1 MKYSPF
7 RAGFVA
13 QIAGMLFAFFATSAA
28 FSQTVPG
35 CGTLRSQF
43 QYGPYDARTDLDKLQ
58 IVLVPHFPPEVEALI
73 RGDSQ
78 RHPGGDIDY
87 TLRAI
92 PNYHRALLAMMR
104 LGEREKTDKPRDVRY
119 TVECWFQRAIAFR
132 PDDALVRMLYSTYLN
147 RKSRT
152 PEATSQLEIATGY
165 AKDNAFTHYNIG
177 LHYFDLKNYD
187 RALLQA
193 HKAMALGFLQVEL
206 RDQLKRVGKWSEPV
220 ESPVESPVAPASV
233 PSEPSAQTQ

>member
-1 MKYSPF
+1 MKHSPF
-7 RAGFVA
+7 RAGSVA
-13 QIAGMLFAFFATSAA
+13 QIGGLLLAIFATSPA

-35 CGTLRSQF
+35 CGTLSSVG

-58 IVLVPHFPPEVEALI
+58 IVLVPHFPPVVEALL

-78 RHPGGDIDY
+78 RYPGADIDY

-104 LGEREKTDKPRDVRY
+104 LGEKEKTDKPRDVRY
-119 TVECWFQRAIAFR
+119 TVECWFLRAVAFR

-147 RKSRT
+147 SKSRV
-152 PEATSQLEIATGY
+152 PEATSQLEIATVY

-187 RALLQA
+187 RALFQA
-193 HKAMALGFLQVEL
+193 HKAMALGFQQVEL
-206 RDQLKRVGKWSEPV
+206 RNQLQGVGKWSEPTV
-220 ESPVESPVAPASV
+220 SPVAPASAATG
-233 PSEPSAQTQ
+233 PAAQTK

>member
-1 MKYSPF
+1 MKHPPF

-13 QIAGMLFAFFATSAA
+13 QIAGLLLAVFTIPAT

-35 CGTLRSQF
+35 CGTLRSAL

-58 IVLVPHFPPEVEALI
+58 LVLVPHFPPVVEALI

-78 RHPGGDIDY
+78 RFPGADIDY

-119 TVECWFQRAIAFR
+119 TVECWFQRAVAFR

-147 RKSRT
+147 SKSRV

-187 RALLQA
+187 RALFQA
-193 HKAMALGFLQVEL
+193 HKAIALGFQQAEL
-206 RDQLKRVGKWSEPV
+206 KDQLQRVGKWREPTEPTAGPASAASEP
-220 ESPVESPVAPASV
+220 A
-233 PSEPSAQTQ
+233 AQSQ